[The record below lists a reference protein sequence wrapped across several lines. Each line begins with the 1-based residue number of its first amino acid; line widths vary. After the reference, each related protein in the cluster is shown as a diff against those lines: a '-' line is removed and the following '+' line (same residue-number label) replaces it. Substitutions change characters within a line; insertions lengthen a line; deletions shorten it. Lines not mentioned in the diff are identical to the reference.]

1 MVDSRADLREIDP
14 HEAIRVREIVK
25 DLTPDQVDLHIKP
38 TAVVDKP
45 QNDIE
50 KLTCLFCA
58 SISID
63 AI

>member
-1 MVDSRADLREIDP
+1 MVDSKADMREIDP
-14 HEAIRVREIVK
+14 LEAIRVREIVK
-25 DLTPDQVDLHIKP
+25 DLSPDQVDMHIKP

-45 QNDIE
+45 QNDVE

-63 AI
+63 PI